1 MISHEQVTKHVSGV
15 AMRRLYMVL
24 VAAGLACCFFD
35 QGALAQTFDKQEPNK
50 QATDK
55 PDLSKEPTLYVV
67 GYAHLDTEWRWG
79 YAPGINENLCK
90 TTEDNFHMFG
100 KYPHQVFQFNR

>member
-35 QGALAQTFDKQEPNK
+35 QGALAQTSDKQEPNK

-67 GYAHLDTEWRWG
+67 GYAHLDTEWRG
-79 YAPGINENLCK
+79 GDTQGIHKNLRN
-90 TTEDNFHMFG
+90 TSDGNFQLLG
-100 KYPHQVFQFNR
+100 E